1 MGEEEEG
8 GFVDDD
14 GGDGDDDDASAMEFG
29 SEDGGVFIMGTE
41 KDDDQAADPVLELL
55 LLPPILDLRAF
66 RARTAGAVRQ
76 EPPLA
81 FPRRGGWMHGGAF
94 IMDEDMADELTG
106 TRNPLQ
112 LRHTY

>member
-1 MGEEEEG
+1 MGDEEEG

-14 GGDGDDDDASAMEFG
+14 GGDGDDDASAMEIG
-29 SEDGGVFIMGTE
+29 SKDGGGVFIMGME

-55 LLPPILDLRAF
+55 LPHILDLPAF
-66 RARTAGAVRQ
+66 RARAAGAVRQ

-81 FPRRGGWMHGGAF
+81 FPRQVRWMHGGAV
-94 IMDEDMADELTG
+94 IMDEEMADELTG
-106 TRNPLQ
+106 RRNPLQ